1 METDMP
7 NDAKNINITSIEDL
21 VNSSLDIAAEEVLME
36 SSATKEKI
44 VAAKEEAPESE
55 LAEEFNLE
63 EPEDALDIKP
73 ELESAPDMQ
82 EELLEEPVTP
92 VEEVIESPT
101 ESSVTSEEQVNVAE
115 LEEIAEPELTDEFD
129 LDEPTDTLGL
139 ESEPEADMQGAA
151 ELIELSENTDPED
164 TDLDSIPTEATGQ
177 TTPTEELVP
186 VDSIEALESEVSEL
200 ESEIQLQMDKLVVKS
215 DHLKANIQ
223 SELTRVSADN
233 EQLQQ
238 QETTLTQQLSETEEK
253 IQHLAEVQDRQQATI
268 QKLIKILK
276 GVNTKITH
284 LYDEK

>member
-1 METDMP
+1 MP
-7 NDAKNINITSIEDL
+7 NDAKNINTTSIEDL

-36 SSATKEKI
+36 SSATEEKVI
-44 VAAKEEAPESE
+44 AAKEEVSESD
-55 LAEEFNLE
+55 LTEEFNLD

-73 ELESAPDMQ
+73 VLESAPDIQ

-92 VEEVIESPT
+92 VEETVESPT

-115 LEEIAEPELTDEFD
+115 LEEIADDFD
-129 LDEPTDTLGL
+129 LGEPAAVQDL
-139 ESEPEADMQGAA
+139 ESAPEADIQEAA
-151 ELIELSENTDPED
+151 ELIELSENTNLED
-164 TDLDSIPTEATGQ
+164 TDLDSMPTE
-177 TTPTEELVP
+177 TTDHNTPPEELVP
-186 VDSIEALESEVSEL
+186 LDSIEVLESEVSEL

-238 QETTLTQQLSETEEK
+238 QVITLTQQLSEAEEK
-253 IQHLAEVQDRQQATI
+253 IQSLAEVQDRQQATI

>member
-1 METDMP
+1 MP
-7 NDAKNINITSIEDL
+7 NDAKNINTTSIEDL

-36 SSATKEKI
+36 SSATEGKVI
-44 VAAKEEAPESE
+44 AAKEEVSESD
-55 LAEEFNLE
+55 LTEEFNLD
-63 EPEDALDIKP
+63 EPEDVLDIKP
-73 ELESAPDMQ
+73 ELESAPDIQ
-82 EELLEEPVTP
+82 EELLEESVTP
-92 VEEVIESPT
+92 VEETVESPT

-115 LEEIAEPELTDEFD
+115 LEEIADDFD
-129 LDEPTDTLGL
+129 LGEPAAVQDL
-139 ESEPEADMQGAA
+139 ESAPEADMQEAA
-151 ELIELSENTDPED
+151 ELIELSENTDSED
-164 TDLDSIPTEATGQ
+164 TDLDSMPTG
-177 TTPTEELVP
+177 TTDQNTLSEELVP
-186 VDSIEALESEVSEL
+186 LDSIEVLESEVSEL

-238 QETTLTQQLSETEEK
+238 QVTTLTQQLSEAEEK
-253 IQHLAEVQDRQQATI
+253 IQSLAEVQDRQQATI

>member
-1 METDMP
+1 MP
-7 NDAKNINITSIEDL
+7 NDAKNINTTSIEDL
-21 VNSSLDIAAEEVLME
+21 VNSSLDIAAEEVLMG
-36 SSATKEKI
+36 SFATEEKV
-44 VAAKEEAPESE
+44 VAAKEETPESE
-55 LAEEFNLE
+55 LAEEFNLD

-73 ELESAPDMQ
+73 ELESAPDIQ

-92 VEEVIESPT
+92 VEETVESPT
-101 ESSVTSEEQVNVAE
+101 ESSITSEEQVNVAE
-115 LEEIAEPELTDEFD
+115 LEEIAEAELADDFD
-129 LDEPTDTLGL
+129 LGEPAVVQDL
-139 ESEPEADMQGAA
+139 ESASEADMKEAA

-164 TDLDSIPTEATGQ
+164 TDLDSMPTE
-177 TTPTEELVP
+177 TTDQNTPPEELVP
-186 VDSIEALESEVSEL
+186 LDSIEVLESEVSEL

-238 QETTLTQQLSETEEK
+238 QVTTLTQQLSKAEEK
-253 IQHLAEVQDRQQATI
+253 IQSLAEVQDRQQATI

-284 LYDEK
+284 LYEEK

>member
-1 METDMP
+1 MP
-7 NDAKNINITSIEDL
+7 NDAKNINTTSIEDL

-36 SSATKEKI
+36 SSATEEKVI
-44 VAAKEEAPESE
+44 AAKEEVSESD
-55 LAEEFNLE
+55 LTEEFNLD

-73 ELESAPDMQ
+73 ELESAPDIQ

-92 VEEVIESPT
+92 VEETVESPT

-115 LEEIAEPELTDEFD
+115 LEEIADDFD
-129 LDEPTDTLGL
+129 LGEPAAVQDL
-139 ESEPEADMQGAA
+139 ESAPEADMQEAA
-151 ELIELSENTDPED
+151 ELIELSENTNPED
-164 TDLDSIPTEATGQ
+164 TDLDSMPTE
-177 TTPTEELVP
+177 TTDQNTLSEELVP
-186 VDSIEALESEVSEL
+186 LDSIEVLESEVSEL

-238 QETTLTQQLSETEEK
+238 QVTTLTQQLSEAEEK
-253 IQHLAEVQDRQQATI
+253 IQSLAEVQDRQQATI

>member
-1 METDMP
+1 MP

-55 LAEEFNLE
+55 LAEEFNLD

-238 QETTLTQQLSETEEK
+238 QVTTLTQQLSETEEK

>member
-7 NDAKNINITSIEDL
+7 NDAKNINTTSIEDL

-36 SSATKEKI
+36 SSATEEKVI
-44 VAAKEEAPESE
+44 AAKEEVSESD
-55 LAEEFNLE
+55 LTEEFNLD

-73 ELESAPDMQ
+73 VLESAPDIQ

-92 VEEVIESPT
+92 VEETVESPT

-115 LEEIAEPELTDEFD
+115 LEEIADDFD
-129 LDEPTDTLGL
+129 LGEPAAVQDL
-139 ESEPEADMQGAA
+139 ESAPEADIQEAA
-151 ELIELSENTDPED
+151 ELIELSENTNLED
-164 TDLDSIPTEATGQ
+164 TDLDSMPTE
-177 TTPTEELVP
+177 TTDHNTPPEELVP
-186 VDSIEALESEVSEL
+186 LDSIEVLESEVSEL

-238 QETTLTQQLSETEEK
+238 QVITLTQQLSEAEEK
-253 IQHLAEVQDRQQATI
+253 IQSLAEVQDRQQATI

>member
-1 METDMP
+1 MP

-55 LAEEFNLE
+55 LAEEFNLD

-215 DHLKANIQ
+215 DHLKANNQ

-238 QETTLTQQLSETEEK
+238 QVTTLTQQLSETEEK

>member
-1 METDMP
+1 MP
-7 NDAKNINITSIEDL
+7 NDAKNINTTSIEDL

-36 SSATKEKI
+36 SSATEEKVI
-44 VAAKEEAPESE
+44 AAKEEVPESD
-55 LAEEFNLE
+55 LTEEFNLD
-63 EPEDALDIKP
+63 EPEDVLDIKP
-73 ELESAPDMQ
+73 ELESAPDIQ

-92 VEEVIESPT
+92 VEETVESPT

-115 LEEIAEPELTDEFD
+115 LEEIADDFD
-129 LDEPTDTLGL
+129 LGEPAAVQDL
-139 ESEPEADMQGAA
+139 ESAPEADMQEAA
-151 ELIELSENTDPED
+151 ELIELSENTDSED
-164 TDLDSIPTEATGQ
+164 TDLDSMPTG
-177 TTPTEELVP
+177 TTDQNTLSEELVP
-186 VDSIEALESEVSEL
+186 LDSIEVLESEVSEL

-238 QETTLTQQLSETEEK
+238 QVTTLTQQLSEAEEK
-253 IQHLAEVQDRQQATI
+253 IQSLAEVQDRQQATI

>member
-1 METDMP
+1 MP
-7 NDAKNINITSIEDL
+7 NDAKNINTTSIEDL

-36 SSATKEKI
+36 SSASEEKV

-55 LAEEFNLE
+55 LAEEFNLD

-73 ELESAPDMQ
+73 ELESAPDIQ

-92 VEEVIESPT
+92 
-101 ESSVTSEEQVNVAE
+101 VTSEEQVNVAE
-115 LEEIAEPELTDEFD
+115 LEEIADDFD
-129 LDEPTDTLGL
+129 LGEPAAVQDL
-139 ESEPEADMQGAA
+139 ESAPEADMQEAA
-151 ELIELSENTDPED
+151 ELIELSGNTDPGD
-164 TDLDSIPTEATGQ
+164 TDLDSMPTETTDQ
-177 TTPTEELVP
+177 NTPTEELVP

-238 QETTLTQQLSETEEK
+238 QVTTLTQQLSKAEEK
-253 IQHLAEVQDRQQATI
+253 IQSLAEVQDRQQATI

>member
-1 METDMP
+1 MP
-7 NDAKNINITSIEDL
+7 NDAKNINTTSIEDL

-36 SSATKEKI
+36 SSATEEKVI
-44 VAAKEEAPESE
+44 AAKEEVPESD
-55 LAEEFNLE
+55 LTEEFNLD
-63 EPEDALDIKP
+63 EPEDVLDIKP
-73 ELESAPDMQ
+73 ELESAPDIQ

-92 VEEVIESPT
+92 VEETVESPT

-115 LEEIAEPELTDEFD
+115 LEEIADDFD
-129 LDEPTDTLGL
+129 LGEPAAVQDL
-139 ESEPEADMQGAA
+139 ESAPEADMQEAA
-151 ELIELSENTDPED
+151 ELIELSENTNPED
-164 TDLDSIPTEATGQ
+164 TDLDSMPTE
-177 TTPTEELVP
+177 TTDQNTLSEELVP
-186 VDSIEALESEVSEL
+186 LDSIEVLESEVSEL

-238 QETTLTQQLSETEEK
+238 QVTTLTQQLSEAEEK
-253 IQHLAEVQDRQQATI
+253 IQSLAEVQDRQQATI

>member
-1 METDMP
+1 MP
-7 NDAKNINITSIEDL
+7 NDAKNINTTSIEDL

-36 SSATKEKI
+36 SSATEEKVI
-44 VAAKEEAPESE
+44 AAKEEVSESD
-55 LAEEFNLE
+55 LTEEFNLD
-63 EPEDALDIKP
+63 EPKDALDIKP
-73 ELESAPDMQ
+73 ELESAPDIQ

-92 VEEVIESPT
+92 VEETVESPT

-115 LEEIAEPELTDEFD
+115 LEEIADDFD
-129 LDEPTDTLGL
+129 LGEPAAVQDL
-139 ESEPEADMQGAA
+139 ESAPEADMQEAA
-151 ELIELSENTDPED
+151 ELIELSENTNPED
-164 TDLDSIPTEATGQ
+164 TDLDSMPTE
-177 TTPTEELVP
+177 TTDQNTPSEELVP
-186 VDSIEALESEVSEL
+186 LDSIEVLESEVSEL

-238 QETTLTQQLSETEEK
+238 QVTTLTQQLSEAEEK
-253 IQHLAEVQDRQQATI
+253 IQSLAEVQDRQQATI

>member
-1 METDMP
+1 MP
-7 NDAKNINITSIEDL
+7 NDAKNINTTSIEDL

-36 SSATKEKI
+36 SSATEEKVI
-44 VAAKEEAPESE
+44 AAKEEVSESD
-55 LAEEFNLE
+55 LTEEFNLD

-73 ELESAPDMQ
+73 ELESAPDIQ

-92 VEEVIESPT
+92 VEETVESPT

-115 LEEIAEPELTDEFD
+115 LEEIADDFD
-129 LDEPTDTLGL
+129 LGEPAAVQDL
-139 ESEPEADMQGAA
+139 ESAPEADMQEAA
-151 ELIELSENTDPED
+151 ELIELSENTNPED
-164 TDLDSIPTEATGQ
+164 TDLDSMPTE
-177 TTPTEELVP
+177 TTDQNTPSEELVP
-186 VDSIEALESEVSEL
+186 LDSIEVLESEVSEL

-238 QETTLTQQLSETEEK
+238 QVTTLTQQLSEAEEK
-253 IQHLAEVQDRQQATI
+253 IQSLAEVQDRQQATI

>member
-1 METDMP
+1 MP
-7 NDAKNINITSIEDL
+7 NDAKNINTTSIEDL

-36 SSATKEKI
+36 SSATEEKV
-44 VAAKEEAPESE
+44 VATKEEAPESE
-55 LAEEFNLE
+55 LAEEFNLD

-73 ELESAPDMQ
+73 ELESAPDIQ

-92 VEEVIESPT
+92 EEETVESPT

-115 LEEIAEPELTDEFD
+115 LEEVSDNFD
-129 LDEPTDTLGL
+129 LTAVQDL
-139 ESEPEADMQGAA
+139 ESAPEADMQEAA
-151 ELIELSENTDPED
+151 ELIELSENTDPGD
-164 TDLDSIPTEATGQ
+164 TNLDSMPTE
-177 TTPTEELVP
+177 TTDQNTPAEELVP

-238 QETTLTQQLSETEEK
+238 QVTTLTQQLSAAEEK
-253 IQHLAEVQDRQQATI
+253 IQSLAEVQDRQQATI

-284 LYDEK
+284 LYNEK